1 LSETRPRREFHPPL
15 FGIFLLFLGI
25 IFLLQNLGV
34 LSWGLW
40 QELWRFWPVLVIGL
54 GLRLLMKNVS
64 PWLVGAIFFV
74 LLCASLG
81 VAIWQ
86 YGYSGW

>member
-1 LSETRPRREFHPPL
+1 M
-15 FGIFLLFLGI
+15 FLLFLGV
-25 IFLLQNLGV
+25 IFLLQNLDV

-40 QELWRFWPVLVIGL
+40 GELWRFWPVLVIGL
-54 GLRLLMKNVS
+54 GLRLLMKNSS
-64 PWLVGAIFFV
+64 PWLVSAIFFV

-86 YGYSGW
+86 YGYTGW